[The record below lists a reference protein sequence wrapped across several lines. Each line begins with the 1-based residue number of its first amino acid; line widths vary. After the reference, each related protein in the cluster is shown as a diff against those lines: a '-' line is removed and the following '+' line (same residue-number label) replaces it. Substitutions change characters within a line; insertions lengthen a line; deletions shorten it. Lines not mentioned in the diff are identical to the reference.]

1 MITLY
6 GSDFKIIFC
15 KIFSC
20 EFVDLNLSK
29 EVQFRISFPTSQSLI
44 IYYMHTVFKNMP
56 PTVWDSGS
64 GPSLSLFRP
73 SLAIHIL
80 CLSCSIYIPC
90 RVVSPQFEV
99 LSWTE
104 VLKWKFGKSM
114 VLRLP
119 QSYLSLTLTFYGRG
133 HNPVR
138 ISTCSQLS
146 LLHANWLPGVPLFS
160 GFSRSSTP
168 HCFLLPHA
176 CRSCGY

>member
-90 RVVSPQFEV
+90 RVVSPQVEV

-119 QSYLSLTLTFYGRG
+119 QSYLSLTLIFYGRG